1 MIINIKN
8 RDENKKIVEEIKNRI
23 SDLKD
28 RIKNMSEKEK
38 KNADETLKIMR
49 KVLDYNKKAQNNFHR
64 ASKVD
69 KGKSKLKFEENLTEK
84 VKVKNQK
91 DNLSEK
97 PEQKKFNN
105 FSEQIKKDQ
114 KNIDINWFKNVF
126 NYETLDKM
134 LKYLHS
140 LETTNDYNQ
149 AASLIEESFAD
160 FGDEVKLFQKV
171 IKK

>member
-1 MIINIKN
+1 M
-8 RDENKKIVEEIKNRI
+8 KKK
-23 SDLKD
+23 
-28 RIKNMSEKEK
+28 K
-38 KNADETLKIMR
+38 KNTDETLKIMR

-69 KGKSKLKFEENLTEK
+69 KGKSKLKFEENITEK

-126 NYETLDKM
+126 NYETPDKM